1 MAVPVVLLQ
10 ERRLVLLRRMRFQA
24 AALEGREAVRLAAA
38 LVVVR
43 LAAALE
49 GRVAPAVPEVPVA
62 LVLLVEQAR
71 QVAVMQALLLL
82 ALAKEVEHVKAAVAH
97 MLYPQV
103 VQDLGLQVPPVV
115 RARVSVRLVL
125 ALRLMLLVLAQAGL
139 PVKVPADVPR

>member
-1 MAVPVVLLQ
+1 MQLRAVEQGDREAARLVAVPV
-10 ERRLVLLRRMRFQA
+10 
-24 AALEGREAVRLAAA
+24 EARLA
-38 LVVVR
+38 
-43 LAAALE
+43 
-49 GRVAPAVPEVPVA
+49 VAREDQVA
-62 LVLLVEQAR
+62 QEDLVLLVEQAR

-82 ALAKEVEHVKAAVAH
+82 ALAKEAEHVKEVAAH

-103 VQDLGLQVPPVV
+103 VQALVPQAPPAV

>member
-1 MAVPVVLLQ
+1 MQLRAVEQGDREAARLVAVPV
-10 ERRLVLLRRMRFQA
+10 
-24 AALEGREAVRLAAA
+24 EARLAVA
-38 LVVVR
+38 R
-43 LAAALE
+43 E
-49 GRVAPAVPEVPVA
+49 DQVAPED

-82 ALAKEVEHVKAAVAH
+82 ALAKEAEHVKEVAAH

-103 VQDLGLQVPPVV
+103 VQALVPQAPPAV

>member
-1 MAVPVVLLQ
+1 MQA
-10 ERRLVLLRRMRFQA
+10 RRLVLLQRMQLRAVEQ
-24 AALEGREAVRLAAA
+24 GDREAARLVAVPVEARLAVA
-38 LVVVR
+38 R
-43 LAAALE
+43 E
-49 GRVAPAVPEVPVA
+49 DQVAPED

-82 ALAKEVEHVKAAVAH
+82 ALAKEAEHVKEVAAH

-103 VQDLGLQVPPVV
+103 VQALVPQAPPAV